1 MLLGRKALL
10 TLFAIIGFFFGVFIY
25 YAGKKLPSL
34 IQQLSPVFVN
44 FEWIFAG
51 IIGSI
56 LTVMAVIVWAY
67 ATS

>member
-1 MLLGRKALL
+1 MGRKALL
-10 TLFAIIGFFFGVFIY
+10 TLFAIIGFFLGVFIY
-25 YAGKKLPSL
+25 YVSKKLPSL
-34 IQQLSPVFVN
+34 IQQLLPIFAN

-56 LTVMAVIVWAY
+56 VTVMAVVVWAY